1 MVKIS
6 KGRAVLQKVY
16 TAGVSHGLA
25 GLRLS
30 FLLTWDQKQTPR
42 FEKHNTNDTIPFQTP
57 RWRLHKQR

>member
-16 TAGVSHGLA
+16 TAGICHGLA
-25 GLRLS
+25 GLYLS

-42 FEKHNTNDTIPFQTP
+42 FESENTDDTILFQTP
-57 RWRLHKQR
+57 RWHLHKHR